1 MPAEFTESRLL
12 VVEGPA
18 DEMLFQY
25 LIRHLRLAGIQIHN
39 IGGVTNLEQELLSLT
54 QTPGFHDEVKSL
66 GIVRDA
72 DDDSESAFD
81 SVRVAL
87 EQCGLPAP
95 AEPLEASGNDP
106 SVTVL
111 IVPHGESSGALD
123 DVCLASVADDP
134 VMQCVEDYID
144 CMLDAV
150 DAQPNNLSKSRLQAF
165 LSSRREPGML
175 LGAAARANYWNFD
188 HPSFNPIKE
197 LLRML

>member
-1 MPAEFTESRLL
+1 MPAEFTEPRLL

-18 DEMLFQY
+18 DEMLFQF
-25 LIRHLRLAGIQIHN
+25 LIRHLRLSGIQIHN

-54 QTPGFHDEVKSL
+54 QTPGFRDEVKSL

-72 DDDSESAFD
+72 DDDSEGAFD
-81 SVRVAL
+81 AVCVAL
-87 EQCGLPAP
+87 EQCGLSAP
-95 AEPLEASGNDP
+95 SEPLEAFGNYP
-106 SVTVL
+106 SAIVL
-111 IVPHGESSGALD
+111 ILPHGESSGALD

-134 VMQCVEDYID
+134 VMSCVEDYID

-150 DAQPNNLSKSRLQAF
+150 DAQPNNLSKSKLQAF

-188 HPSFNPIKE
+188 HIAFEPLKDF
-197 LLRML
+197 LRMM